1 MPIFG
6 ALRKKQTPEPFCTAV
21 VPAAGSSTRM
31 EGQDK
36 MLLELGDRPVLVR
49 TLQALENCAR
59 IHEIVVVTREDL
71 VVPVSRLCRTFGL
84 EKVTKVVTG
93 GTTRTQSVLAGIQA
107 ANPKAELI
115 AVHDGARPFVTQ
127 DLLGEVIQKARECG
141 AAAPAVPVTDTI
153 KRARD
158 GLVEET
164 LDRETLFAIQTP
176 QVFEASLLKA
186 ALQKAMEDGV
196 TLTDDCAAAERLGM
210 RIFLTKGDRSNLK
223 LTTPTDLDLGLGILM
238 GRGEI

>member
-6 ALRKKQTPEPFCTAV
+6 ALRKRRPAAPFCTAV

-49 TLQALENCAR
+49 TLQALEACNL

-71 VVPVSRLCRTFGL
+71 VVPVSRLCRDFGL

-93 GTTRTQSVLAGIQA
+93 GATRTLSVLAGIRSA
-107 ANPKAELI
+107 SPEAELI

-127 DLLGEVIQKARECG
+127 ELLEKVIRKAAECG
-141 AAAPAVPVTDTI
+141 AAAPAVPVTDTV
-153 KRARD
+153 KRAKD
-158 GLVEET
+158 GVVEET

-186 ALQKAMEDGV
+186 ALQKAAEDGV
-196 TLTDDCAAAERLGM
+196 TLTDDCAAVERLGM
-210 RIFLTKGDRSNLK
+210 RISLTKGDRANLK
-223 LTTPTDLDLGLGILM
+223 LTTSTDLDLGLGILM
-238 GRGEI
+238 GRGEV